1 MTVRYE
7 FDVVVGE
14 SQVLIKLSEDLVPVL
29 RTNTAALAA
38 SIDYAQPKRGLLDR
52 RRFDRTQRA
61 LLCRLFPS
69 ASDFA
74 PLAQEFDVR
83 WGQHLRTELFA
94 AANRVLASI
103 GDDGSVSYPLDA
115 VDDWIRVL
123 GQTRMLW
130 VHRTITGD
138 PMSEDVRV
146 RSAGVYTWM
155 QQRLISALRPELAE
169 VVRA

>member
-1 MTVRYE
+1 VTVHYG

-14 SQVLIKLSEDLVPVL
+14 NQVLIKLSENLVPVL
-29 RTNTAALAA
+29 RTNIGALAA
-38 SIDYAQPKRGLLDR
+38 SIAYSQPKRGLLDR
-52 RRFDRTQRA
+52 RRFDRTQRG

-69 ASDFA
+69 VSDFA

-94 AANRVLASI
+94 AANRVLSSI
-103 GDDGSVSYPLDA
+103 GDDGTVSYPLDA
-115 VDDWIRVL
+115 VDDWIRVI

-146 RSAGVYTWM
+146 RSAGMYTWM
-155 QQRLISALRPELAE
+155 QERLILALRPELKA
-169 VVRA
+169 VAQG